1 MVGVIGIIAAEML
14 KSSVTGA
21 GAVTEGAPVT
31 STAVRKAAQSG
42 SAAVLYLLALGA
54 LYKFTNKF
62 TPLLLVTVGAIS
74 GQFIFV
80 D

>member
-1 MVGVIGIIAAEML
+1 ML
-14 KSSVTGA
+14 KSSVTG
-21 GAVTEGAPVT
+21 T
-31 STAVRKAAQSG
+31 SAETGETVASATAVRKAAQSG
-42 SAAVLYLLALGA
+42 SAAVLYLVALGV

-62 TPLLLVTVGAIS
+62 TPLLLVVVGAIS